1 MATAPHDR
9 RAMILDEAAG
19 LFARQGIAGTTV
31 REIADAVG
39 ILSGSLYHHFAAKDE
54 IAGAIMTRYLEDLLG
69 RYRAVVADTPDPAQR
84 LERLIAVS
92 FEVATSR
99 PHETEMYQ
107 SSLQPLLDGPDGP
120 SVRAAAAEIQ
130 ATWIETIG
138 AGVDAG
144 ELRSDV
150 EPAVFYR
157 FLRDAL
163 WLSVRWFRPG
173 GRYSVS
179 RLAADYTRVFL
190 EGYATRPDDRGQE
203 RRSTTMAMP

>member
-1 MATAPHDR
+1 
-9 RAMILDEAAG
+9 MILDEAAG

-39 ILSGSLYHHFAAKDE
+39 ILSGSLYHHFASKDE
-54 IAGAIMTRYLEDLLG
+54 IAVAIMTRYLEDLLG
-69 RYRAVVADTPDPAQR
+69 RYRSIVADTPDPAQR

-107 SSLQPLLDGPDGP
+107 SSLQPLLDGP

-130 ATWIETIG
+130 ATWLETIG
-138 AGVDAG
+138 AGVAAG

-173 GRYSVS
+173 GRHSVS

-190 EGYATRPDDRGQE
+190 EGYATRADRPQ
-203 RRSTTMAMP
+203 P